1 MKMQVSDD
9 RDTRSARAVP
19 LTRRMVMGGLLALA
33 SGVGYARQPKPSM
46 PILKRSAFE
55 DLVPGQ
61 FESWKM
67 FADGGV
73 VLPPPDTLRDRLY
86 DNLVT
91 RTYQAPGQPLVMML
105 LAYNNEQDGVLQVHR
120 PEVCYPVGGF
130 QLSETQRIDVPLA
143 NGSVPANIFTAE
155 APGRMEQVM
164 YFTRLGTAFPRSW
177 AEQRIAVVNAN
188 LAGDIPDGIM
198 MRVSVIGINQARAR
212 PILEEFTRDFI
223 SAAPNRLQ
231 RLLVGRSL

>member
-1 MKMQVSDD
+1 MPVSDD
-9 RDTRSARAVP
+9 RNIQPPLATP
-19 LTRRMVMGGLLALA
+19 LTRRVVMGGILALA
-33 SGVGYARQPKPSM
+33 SGVGYARQPKASM
-46 PILKRSAFE
+46 PILKSSVFQK
-55 DLVPGQ
+55 LVPGQ
-61 FESWKM
+61 FGNWKL

-91 RTYQAPGQPLVMML
+91 RTYQAPGLPVVMML

-130 QLSETQRIDVPLA
+130 QLSETQRIDIPLA

-155 APGRMEQVM
+155 APGRTEQVM

-212 PILEEFTRDFI
+212 PILEEFTREFI
-223 SAAPNRLQ
+223 SAAPTRLQ
-231 RLLVGRSL
+231 RLLVG